1 MATFQIYDLSG
12 AIWLMQDKLL
22 LNRKWYN
29 VIINVEI
36 VYGQLVRLAKN
47 EANASESEMSDS
59 FERKQFQ
66 NNLNI
71 R

>member
-1 MATFQIYDLSG
+1 
-12 AIWLMQDKLL
+12 MQDKLL
-22 LNRKWYN
+22 LKQKWYN